1 MNTTATPQDP
11 PKNMQDPLKEIK
23 LSSLKSLFDYLPGVM
38 FFAKN
43 CEGQFIMANAAFA
56 QRFGF
61 MDANQ
66 LIGKTDEDIFPP
78 ELIDGFRKKD
88 QEIIQTGKP
97 IHSIIEL
104 FPNESGEHIWY
115 ETTKLP
121 LLNDRGVPCGVCGTV
136 RSYEGTKALIAPFLQ
151 VEAAAEHIKNNLT
164 HPLEVEKLARRT
176 GMSVRQFERKFRKAY
191 RVSPRTYLV
200 RMRVAAASDLLR
212 ETALK
217 PSDIAEKTGFYD
229 ASDFSR
235 QFKAAMKLSPTDYR
249 RLHQNRIRS

>member
-1 MNTTATPQDP
+1 
-11 PKNMQDPLKEIK
+11 
-23 LSSLKSLFDYLPGVM
+23 
-38 FFAKN
+38 
-43 CEGQFIMANAAFA
+43 MANTAFA

-61 MDANQ
+61 ADVNQ
-66 LIGKTDEDIFPP
+66 LLGKTDADLFPP

-97 IHSIIEL
+97 IYSIIEL

-121 LLNDRGVPCGVCGTV
+121 LLNGKGVPCGVCGTV

-164 HPLEVEKLARRT
+164 NPLEVEKLARRT

-191 RVSPRTYLV
+191 RVSPRAYLV

-212 ETALK
+212 ESTLK

-235 QFKAAMKLSPTDYR
+235 QFKAAMKLSPTEYR
-249 RLHQNRIRS
+249 RLHQGRSSGL

>member
-1 MNTTATPQDP
+1 MDASNTPMD
-11 PKNMQDPLKEIK
+11 DDSLREIRLPS
-23 LSSLKSLFDYLPGVM
+23 LSNLFEHLPGVL

-43 CEGQFIMANAAFA
+43 DRGQFIMANAAFA

-61 MDANQ
+61 IEPNQ
-66 LIGKTDEDIFPP
+66 LVGKSDSDIFPA

-97 IHSIIEL
+97 VYSIIEL
-104 FPNESGEHIWY
+104 FPSNSGEYIWH
-115 ETTKLP
+115 ETTKIP
-121 LLNDRGVPCGVCGTV
+121 LQNHRGNPCGVCGIV
-136 RSYEGTKALIAPFLQ
+136 RAYEGVKALVTPFLQ
-151 VEAAAEHIKNNLT
+151 VESAAEHIKNNLT
-164 HPLEVEKLARRT
+164 NPLEVEKLAHRT

-212 ETALK
+212 ETTLK

-235 QFKAAMKLSPTDYR
+235 QFKAAMKLSPRDYR
-249 RLHQNRIRS
+249 RLHQGRTTGL